1 MNLART
7 EARHVSEF
15 LSSQNSHSEPLN
27 IHFELSNINP
37 VPIGKEK
44 RKRREG
50 GRESRTEVELE
61 NFQFSRHGFLPC
73 LIPQGDYLHSAS
85 SCLSIFTFLV
95 SFWPCYTVHMYTI
108 EYIYTY
114 AFCYIPH
121 LRKGYVIFFLTLCDL
136 NNTIY
141 AKFTHLPWLFVITL
155 FRAEQYS
162 IALTFHV
169 QHLYHMPLIF
179 LSIFDQFQPVP
190 VTRALQYNLRLGLK
204 HLQFLLLSL
213 ALSGLLNYL
222 LNISN

>member
-61 NFQFSRHGFLPC
+61 NNWLLTLFQ
-73 LIPQGDYLHSAS
+73 PQGDYLHSAS

-121 LRKGYVIFFLTLCDL
+121 LRKGCVIFFLSLCDL

-155 FRAEQYS
+155 FRA
-162 IALTFHV
+162 
-169 QHLYHMPLIF
+169 
-179 LSIFDQFQPVP
+179 
-190 VTRALQYNLRLGLK
+190 K
-204 HLQFLLLSL
+204 
-213 ALSGLLNYL
+213 
-222 LNISN
+222 